1 MLMAQSIANT
11 TSLKESEML
20 LDELKQSLVQRA
32 VNSGLS
38 VASAGFIDS
47 TGRLVEST
55 YFNTGTNIEAIR
67 NVDLMKDR
75 RPQRNEITRLLDS
88 ARNNDCERKSTAR
101 YRKKIGIV
109 FKDAAWSQD
118 ISGAV
123 INRLDGVIGEQLRLN
138 INSTSQWYVTE
149 GRQTA
154 SVPSSTSYFS
164 RLNERNENVEAGQY
178 LVSVDVSI
186 DQKKFDIADTY
197 RLSRIVGADI
207 VSNISSSR
215 FLYNLAKPKYSDSK
229 RLLVTLTASDRDK
242 NESIAVSQFTINIP
256 KAGYNLLEQEIDT
269 ESYFQVQR
277 EVEKFSMLLSNY
289 RVCGLEEMPVRGLLR
304 NDSQASTLLRLAVG
318 STAGVAIGDKFI
330 VSPNIL
336 SDYDSLLDPNALD
349 RIGLAEVIRVNYHN
363 AELKILAGDSLGVYR
378 SATPF

>member
-1 MLMAQSIANT
+1 MLMAQSIANA
-11 TSLKESEML
+11 TSLEESEML
-20 LDELKQSLVQRA
+20 LDEFKQSLVQRA
-32 VNSGLS
+32 VDSGLS
-38 VASAGFIDS
+38 VASAGYIDS
-47 TGRLVEST
+47 TGRLIEST
-55 YFNTGTNIEAIR
+55 YFNTGTNVEAIR

-75 RPQRNEITRLLDS
+75 RPQSNEITRLLDS
-88 ARNNDCERKSTAR
+88 ARDNDCEGKSTAR
-101 YRKKIGIV
+101 YKNKIGII

-118 ISGAV
+118 MSGAV

-138 INSTSQWYVTE
+138 LNSTSQWYVTE
-149 GRQTA
+149 GRQAA
-154 SVPSSTSYFS
+154 SVSSSTSYFS
-164 RLNERNENVEAGQY
+164 RLNERNENVEVGQY

-186 DQKKFDIADTY
+186 DQRKVNIADKY
-197 RLSRIVGADI
+197 RLSRVVGADM

-215 FLYNLAKPKYSDSK
+215 FLYNLARPKYSDSK
-229 RLLVTLTASDRDK
+229 RLLVTLTASDREK
-242 NESIAVSQFTINIP
+242 NESIVVSQFRINIP

-289 RVCGLEEMPVRGLLR
+289 RVCGLEEISVRGFLR
-304 NDSQASTLLRLAVG
+304 NDSQAGALLRLAAG
-318 STAGVAIGDKFI
+318 STGGVALGDKFI

-349 RIGLAEVIRVNYHN
+349 RIGIAEVIRVNYHN

>member
-1 MLMAQSIANT
+1 MAQSIANT

-101 YRKKIGIV
+101 YKNKIGIV

-149 GRQTA
+149 GRQTT

-197 RLSRIVGADI
+197 RLSRLVGADI

-229 RLLVTLTASDRDK
+229 RLLVTLTASDREK

-318 STAGVAIGDKFI
+318 STGGVALGDKFI

>member
-1 MLMAQSIANT
+1 M
-11 TSLKESEML
+11 
-20 LDELKQSLVQRA
+20 
-32 VNSGLS
+32 
-38 VASAGFIDS
+38 
-47 TGRLVEST
+47 
-55 YFNTGTNIEAIR
+55 
-67 NVDLMKDR
+67 
-75 RPQRNEITRLLDS
+75 
-88 ARNNDCERKSTAR
+88 
-101 YRKKIGIV
+101 
-109 FKDAAWSQD
+109 
-118 ISGAV
+118 
-123 INRLDGVIGEQLRLN
+123 
-138 INSTSQWYVTE
+138 
-149 GRQTA
+149 
-154 SVPSSTSYFS
+154 PSSTSYFS

-229 RLLVTLTASDRDK
+229 RLLVTLTASDREK

-318 STAGVAIGDKFI
+318 STGGVALGDKFI

>member
-1 MLMAQSIANT
+1 
-11 TSLKESEML
+11 
-20 LDELKQSLVQRA
+20 
-32 VNSGLS
+32 
-38 VASAGFIDS
+38 
-47 TGRLVEST
+47 
-55 YFNTGTNIEAIR
+55 
-67 NVDLMKDR
+67 MKDR

-101 YRKKIGIV
+101 YKNKIGIV

-118 ISGAV
+118 MSGAV

-149 GRQTA
+149 CRQTA

-229 RLLVTLTASDRDK
+229 RLLVTLTASDREK

-318 STAGVAIGDKFI
+318 STGGVALGDKFI

>member
-1 MLMAQSIANT
+1 MAQSIANT

-101 YRKKIGIV
+101 YKNKIGIV

-138 INSTSQWYVTE
+138 INSTSQWYVIE

-229 RLLVTLTASDRDK
+229 RLLVTLTASDREK

-289 RVCGLEEMPVRGLLR
+289 RVCGLEEMSVRGLLR

-318 STAGVAIGDKFI
+318 STGGVALGDKFI

>member
-1 MLMAQSIANT
+1 MAQSIANT

-101 YRKKIGIV
+101 YKNKIGIV

-149 GRQTA
+149 GRQTT

-229 RLLVTLTASDRDK
+229 RLLVTLTASDREK

-318 STAGVAIGDKFI
+318 STGGVALGDKFI